1 MACAAI
7 IITVNNLNVVV
18 FGADVFSLEH
28 SFVSLQ
34 VLLGRWR
41 SSLINCF
48 FTCVLFK
55 HNFQSVLIKFQTK
68 MAEIQIHVDPM
79 EEEAFLRAYSDI
91 TFPP

>member
-18 FGADVFSLEH
+18 CGADVFSLEH

-41 SSLINCF
+41 SSLIKCF
-48 FTCVLFK
+48 FFFFFFFLLVCHLNTIFSLF
-55 HNFQSVLIKFQTK
+55 S
-68 MAEIQIHVDPM
+68 
-79 EEEAFLRAYSDI
+79 
-91 TFPP
+91 